1 MKKEEISIQVYT
13 TRKFKPYEEI
23 FKFLSL
29 EGISNV
35 ELFEVE
41 AFDETKDLLQKYN
54 LTALSS
60 HIGFDTLRNTDQIIN
75 SLKKLNVKHAIVP
88 APTGKPG
95 GKFESI
101 FDKSEEEWNSFGT
114 ELSSYVKIFEDNGLT
129 LGYHN
134 HAFEFNKLPSGKMP
148 IECIL
153 DHNENLK
160 FEIDLGWTVAGKQDP
175 IIWIKKYANRII
187 ACHLKDFYSKDS
199 NLMDYKEQSAI
210 GEGFIDWVK
219 IISEVKKTNCEIYAI
234 EHDDPDDYKEYTS
247 KSLNF
252 LTTIE

>member
-13 TRKFKPYEEI
+13 ARKFKPYEEI
-23 FKFLSL
+23 FEFLSS
-29 EGISNV
+29 EGIINV

-41 AFDETKDLLQKYN
+41 AFDETKDLLPKYN
-54 LTALSS
+54 LTSLSS
-60 HIGFDTLRNTDQIIN
+60 HIGFETLRNTDQIIK
-75 SLKKLNVKHAIVP
+75 SLKTLNIRHAIVP
-88 APTGKPG
+88 APVGKPG
-95 GKFESI
+95 DKFESI
-101 FDKSEEEWNSFGT
+101 FDKNEEEWNQFGQ
-114 ELSSYVKIFEDNGLT
+114 ELSSYVKVFEDSGLT

-134 HAFEFNKLPSGKMP
+134 HSFEFNQLPGGKMP

-234 EHDDPDDYKEYTS
+234 EHDDPADYKDYTT
-247 KSLNF
+247 KSLNY
-252 LTTIE
+252 LSTIE